1 MAGATVCSG
10 GARSL
15 QPRRGGAGTG
25 EQGVSEPAQI
35 HHAEC
40 VSLDAG
46 HVLELYRDLGPAG
59 AESVLARAM
68 EEIVVR
74 VAALSDFHRAGRWA
88 DVARRAG
95 TLRAIA
101 EQVGM
106 TTLAR
111 VAGDVSRCAAR
122 GDPASLGATLAR
134 LDRTAHRSLAA
145 MWDLQDFGN

>member
-1 MAGATVCSG
+1 M
-10 GARSL
+10 
-15 QPRRGGAGTG
+15 
-25 EQGVSEPAQI
+25 SEPAQI